1 MNCIYSIDHRNSKAS
16 RQCCF
21 LHLSHHFLPS
31 LSRSLWCWNTASPT
45 EHTPCSSM
53 TTCTEISF
61 NNKKSSTHSD
71 TKKQYQALDL
81 VTDLMRNFQCLPMK
95 YFFITSGVATCLSI
109 CVIWPIFSSRLIR
122 FNKSLILTLSGTLGS
137 LYFKYSASEDETR
150 QNSRRRP
157 TKGVEYLP
165 ILKLQHSNLYAICK

>member
-1 MNCIYSIDHRNSKAS
+1 MNCIYSIDHRNCKAS

-21 LHLSHHFLPS
+21 LHLIHHFLPS
-31 LSRSLWCWNTASPT
+31 LSRCLWCWNTASTT
-45 EHTPCSSM
+45 EHTPCSSENM
-53 TTCTEISF
+53 HRDFF
-61 NNKKSSTHSD
+61 NNKKIQHTLRY
-71 TKKQYQALDL
+71 KNRYQTLDL
-81 VTDLMRNFQCLPMK
+81 VTDLMRNFQYLPMK
-95 YFFITSGVATCLSI
+95 YFFMTSGVATSLSI

-122 FNKSLILTLSGTLGS
+122 FIKSLILTFSGTLGS

-165 ILKLQHSNLYAICK
+165 ILKLQHSNLYAICT